1 MRDKAV
7 LLVDDEKPILDSLGN
22 YLERSYYN
30 VKTAT
35 SGEAALAEFRTTPFD
50 MVITDLVMEGMGGI
64 DVLRQIKKINHDTCV
79 LILTGQGDMAKAIDA
94 LRSGADDFLLK
105 PCDVDELILKMERF
119 FARQEAHK
127 KIQIRENYLPMCMYC
142 KKIRDDD
149 SSVESGQEKWL
160 VLEEFLRQKSGIDLT
175 HGCCPECFNER
186 AGDWLR

>member
-7 LLVDDEKPILDSLGN
+7 LLVDDERPILDSLGN

-35 SGEAALAEFRTTPFD
+35 SGEAALAEFRTSSFD

-127 KIQIRENYLPMCMYC
+127 KIRMRENYLPMCMYC

-149 SSVESGQEKWL
+149 SSSEPGQEKWL
-160 VLEEFLRQKSGIDLT
+160 ALEEFLRRKSGIDLT

>member
-7 LLVDDEKPILDSLGN
+7 LLVDDERPILESLGN

-30 VKTAT
+30 VKTVT

-50 MVITDLVMEGMGGI
+50 MVITDLVMDGMGGI
-64 DVLRQIKKINHDTCV
+64 KVLQEIKKINQDTCV
-79 LILTGQGDMAKAIDA
+79 LILTGQGDMARAIDA

-119 FARQEAHK
+119 FGRQETRK
-127 KIQIRENYLPMCMYC
+127 KIQLREKYLPMCMYC

-149 SSVESGQEKWL
+149 SIDEEGDEKWL
-160 VLEEFLRQKSGIDLT
+160 HLDEFLRQKSGIDLT
-175 HGCCPECFNER
+175 HGCCPECFSER
-186 AGDWLR
+186 AGDWLK